1 MGINR
6 QLAQKPQMEFVRKTI
21 KKNVY
26 YKTTVPHEL
35 NQSDIIPSPV
45 SSNSVDYFKYYCH

>member
-26 YKTTVPHEL
+26 YKTTAPHEL
-35 NQSDIIPSPV
+35 NQSDITPSPV
-45 SSNSVDYFKYYCH
+45 SSNSVDYLKYYCH